1 MSNHDSEQRLYQEAL
16 SGKLS
21 RRDLLKRAI
30 LLGLSPAVASYLA
43 ACAMPAPQA
52 TAPGGERA
60 ADSAP
65 SGPRAGGTSVWAAES
80 DPVSMN
86 PITNSNFS
94 STQGFEHCYES
105 LVGYD
110 SDLNLVPALA
120 ERWETP
126 DDTTYIFHLRRGVK
140 WHDGSD
146 FSADDVKYTFDIVL
160 DPEGPAIWR
169 NNFDAVES
177 VEVVDSHTVKFTTRR
192 PFPPLLGA
200 FAILRSSAII
210 KRGAMEETNLDN
222 EINGTGP
229 YKLVR
234 YLPQDVIELERNPDY
249 WGNPL
254 PYLEKVSFKILT
266 EEDARVAG
274 LRAGSIDYALL
285 TPLGEQRLRNEQNL
299 NIMSGPRVFLYVF
312 VFNMLREPWS
322 DVRVRQAISMAVDRD
337 ELIEK
342 ALFGTGTI
350 AGPMPTGFGN
360 WFVPPAELR
369 EKWYTPNLERA
380 RQLLDEAGVPEGQE
394 LDLLVAPF
402 GGSDFYT
409 NAAVVLKDQ
418 LEKIGITVNIRQ
430 VEVGVFVQEASLDGN
445 WNYDMN
451 INAFSPRHDPDGF
464 VWARFY
470 SENTFAVGYKNERVD
485 ELLVEARSTIDQAQ
499 RKALYDE
506 AQRILLDESP
516 MIWVGSDNIIEAVQ
530 NYVKGYTQSP
540 FTRRDWGLKHTWL
553 DK

>member
-1 MSNHDSEQRLYQEAL
+1 MSERDSEERLFEEAR

-21 RRDLLKRAI
+21 RRDLLKRA
-30 LLGLSPAVASYLA
+30 LMLGMSPAVASFLA
-43 ACAMPAPQA
+43 ACAVPTTEAPAS
-52 TAPGGERA
+52 GEEPA
-60 ADSAP
+60 VDSAP
-65 SGPRAGGTSVWAAES
+65 SGPRAGGSSVWAAES
-80 DPVSMN
+80 DPVSLN

-105 LVGYD
+105 LVAYD

-120 ERWETP
+120 ESWETP
-126 DDTTYIFHLRRGVK
+126 DETTYIFNLRRGVK

-146 FSADDVKYTFDIVL
+146 FTAEDVKYTFDIVL

-169 NNFDAVES
+169 NNFDAVTS
-177 VEVVDSHTVKFTTRR
+177 VEIIDDHTVKFTTSA

-210 KRGAMEETNLDN
+210 KKGAMEETNLDN

-229 YKLVR
+229 YKLIR
-234 YLPQDVIELERNPDY
+234 YVPQDVIELERNPDY
-249 WGNPL
+249 WGAPL
-254 PYLEKVSFKILT
+254 PYLDSVSFKILT

-285 TPLGEQRLRNEQNL
+285 TPLGEQRLRNEENL
-299 NIMSGPRVFLYVF
+299 TVMSGPRVFLYVF
-312 VFNMLREPWS
+312 IFNMLREPWS
-322 DVRVRQAISMAVDRD
+322 DVRVRQAISLAVNRD

-342 ALFGTGTI
+342 TLFGTGSI
-350 AGPMPTGFGN
+350 AGPMPTGFGD
-360 WFVPPAELR
+360 WYVPTDELR
-369 EKWYTPNLERA
+369 EKWYTPDLERA
-380 RQLLDEAGVPEGQE
+380 RQLLSEAGVPDGQE
-394 LDLLVAPF
+394 MDLLVAPF

-418 LEKIGITVNIRQ
+418 LAQIGIVVNIRQ
-430 VEVGVFVQEASLDGN
+430 VEVGVFVQDASPDGN

-464 VWARFY
+464 LWARFY
-470 SENTFAVGYKNERVD
+470 SENTFAVGYSNERVD
-485 ELLVEARSTIDQAQ
+485 ELLLEARTTIDQAQ

-506 AQRILLDESP
+506 AQRILLDEAP
-516 MIWVGSDNIIEAVQ
+516 MLWVGSDNIIEATQ
-530 NYVKGYTQSP
+530 NYVKDYTQSP

-553 DK
+553 DT